1 MSIPYYIDILERYD
15 NDKQSELD
23 KIEQEIND
31 LYIPNIKRYI
41 DKYYY
46 GIIEN
51 KIIEIRIF
59 PHKKKYRD
67 YIISRIK
74 LILLLHNY
82 EITKCEYYEYYNKEE
97 NTTLSYA
104 FYSIS

>member
-1 MSIPYYIDILERYD
+1 MSIPYYTDILERYD

-23 KIEQEIND
+23 KIDKEINE

-51 KIIEIRIF
+51 KIIEVEMF
-59 PHKKKYRD
+59 PHQKKYRD

-74 LILLLHNY
+74 LILLLHDY
-82 EITKCEYYEYYNKEE
+82 EVLRSEYYSYREGNKII
-97 NTTLSYA
+97 SYSI
-104 FYSIS
+104 YSIS

>member
-15 NDKQSELD
+15 NNKQSELD
-23 KIEQEIND
+23 KIDKEIYD
-31 LYIPNIKRYI
+31 LYMPNIKRYI

-51 KIIEIRIF
+51 KIIEVEMF

-82 EITKCEYYEYYNKEE
+82 KVLRYEYYEYKED
-97 NTTLSYA
+97 NNIIS
-104 FYSIS
+104 YSIYTIS

>member
-15 NDKQSELD
+15 NDRQSELD
-23 KIEQEIND
+23 KIEQEINY

-41 DKYYY
+41 DKFYY

-51 KIIEIRIF
+51 KIIEVEMF
-59 PHKKKYRD
+59 PHQKKYRD

-82 EITKCEYYEYYNKEE
+82 EITKWEYYEYNNKEE
-97 NTTLSYA
+97 KYITSYV
-104 FYSIS
+104 FFNIS